1 VVKVL
6 VVVPALNEAAS
17 IAHVVTNLRTL
28 GYDVLVVSDGSTDD
42 TARIAESSG
51 ARVLQLVLNLG
62 VGGALRAGFAFAR
75 DHRYDA
81 VVQVDA
87 DGQHPAHQIADLIT
101 AATTSGADMVIGSRY
116 LSPDA
121 SLKPGALRRLAMWL
135 LARAAS
141 RAAATRITDSTSGF
155 RLIREPLLGEFS
167 RHFSSYYLGDTFEA
181 VVAAGR
187 AGYRIVEIPAALA
200 PRMHGNSTSSSVRS
214 IALIAKVLLLST
226 LRFHR
231 RLDRRR

>member
-1 VVKVL
+1 VKVL

-75 DHRYDA
+75 DHGYDA

-87 DGQHPAHQIADLIT
+87 DGQHPSDQIADLIT

-135 LARAAS
+135 LARTAS

-214 IALIAKVLLLST
+214 IALIAKVLLLSI
-226 LRFHR
+226 LRFHH
-231 RLDRRR
+231 RLERRR

>member
-1 VVKVL
+1 MKVL

-17 IAHVVTNLRTL
+17 IAYVVTNLRTL
-28 GYDVLVVSDGSTDD
+28 DYDVLVISDGSIDN
-42 TARIAESSG
+42 TADIASVSG
-51 ARVLQLVLNLG
+51 AHVLRLVLNLG
-62 VGGALRAGFAFAR
+62 VGGALRAGFAYAR
-75 DHRYDA
+75 DHGYGA

-87 DGQHPAHQIADLIT
+87 DGQHPVHQIADLV
-101 AATTSGADMVIGSRY
+101 AAANDTGADMVIGSRY
-116 LSPDA
+116 LSPNA
-121 SLKPGALRRLAMWL
+121 SLKPGVLRRVAMWL

-187 AGYRIVEIPAALA
+187 AGYRIVEIPAELA
-200 PRMHGNSTSSSVRS
+200 PRTHGSSTSSSARS
-214 IALIAKVLLLST
+214 IMLIAKVLLLST
-226 LRFHR
+226 LRFHH
-231 RLDRRR
+231 RLDPRR

>member
-1 VVKVL
+1 MKVL
-6 VVVPALNEAAS
+6 VIVPALNEAAS
-17 IAHVVTNLRTL
+17 IAHVVTELRIL
-28 GYDVLVVSDGSTDD
+28 GYNVLVVSDGSTDD
-42 TARIAESSG
+42 TAAIAKATG
-51 ARVLQLVLNLG
+51 ARVLHLVLNLG
-62 VGGALRAGFAFAR
+62 VGGALRAGFVYAR
-75 DHRYDA
+75 DHGYDA

-87 DGQHPAHQIADLIT
+87 DGQHPSHQIADLVT
-101 AATTSGADMVIGSRY
+101 AAATKNADMVIGSRY

-121 SLKPGALRRLAMWL
+121 SLKPGVLRRLAMWM

-141 RAAATRITDSTSGF
+141 RAAGTRITDSTSGF

-200 PRMHGNSTSSSVRS
+200 PRLHGNSTSSAARS
-214 IALIAKVLLLST
+214 IVLIAKVLILAT
-226 LRFHR
+226 LRFHH
-231 RLDRRR
+231 RLDPRR

>member
-1 VVKVL
+1 MNLL
-6 VVVPALNEAAS
+6 VIVPAFNEAAS
-17 IAHVVTNLRTL
+17 IAYVIATLRSH
-28 GYDVLVVSDGSTDD
+28 GYDVLVVSDGSIND
-42 TARIAESSG
+42 TADIASTSR
-51 ARVLQLVLNLG
+51 AQVLRLVLNLG
-62 VGGALRAGFAFAR
+62 VGGALRAGFAYAR
-75 DHRYDA
+75 DQGYDA

-87 DGQHPAHQIADLIT
+87 DGQHPVHQIADLV
-101 AATTSGADMVIGSRY
+101 AAANDTGADMVIGSRY

-121 SLKPGALRRLAMWL
+121 CLKPGVLRRLAMWL
-135 LARAAS
+135 LARTAL

-214 IALIAKVLLLST
+214 IVLITKVLMLST
-226 LRFHR
+226 LRFHH
-231 RLDRRR
+231 RLNPRQ

>member
-1 VVKVL
+1 MKVL

-28 GYDVLVVSDGSTDD
+28 GYDVLVVSDGSTDE

-62 VGGALRAGFAFAR
+62 VGGALRVGFAFAR
-75 DHRYDA
+75 DHGYDA

-87 DGQHPAHQIADLIT
+87 DGQHPSHQIADLIT
-101 AATTSGADMVIGSRY
+101 AATTAGADMVIGSRY

-141 RAAATRITDSTSGF
+141 RASATRITDSTSGF

-187 AGYRIVEIPAALA
+187 AGFRIVEIPAALA

-226 LRFHR
+226 LRFHH